1 MTELAPLY
9 DPQAAEADLYDRW
22 EKAGLFESA
31 PDPKR
36 RPYTIVLPPPNVTGS
51 LHMGHALNDTLQDV
65 LIRWRRMAGDDTLW
79 LPGTDHGGIATQN
92 VVEKLLKKE
101 GKTRHDLGRKDFL
114 ARMWAWRKETGDTI
128 LMQMRKLGCALDW
141 RRTRFTMDEASSKAV
156 AAAFVEFY
164 KRGLI
169 YRGERLV
176 NWCCRCDTAL
186 SDIEVEHED
195 RNGQLWHIRY
205 PFADGTGEV
214 VVATTRPETLL
225 GDTAV
230 AVNPEDER
238 YKHLFPSSAPSGHL
252 LPRGEGKDSPSPL
265 DRGEAK
271 KASPTGMGVEGG
283 ARGQGE
289 GKKLRLPLL
298 NREIPLIADAAV
310 DKAFGSGAV
319 KVTPSHDATDNE
331 IGARHKLPHVQVIGT
346 DGKMTPLAGAYKGLS
361 VADARA
367 KVVEDLEKSG
377 FLVKTEP
384 HRHAVAVCYRCASV
398 IEPLESSQWFMKTQ
412 DLAKR
417 AAEATEQGKVK
428 IHPASWAK
436 PYLHWLHNN
445 RDWCI
450 SRQIWWGHQI
460 PVWYCPSCEP
470 FTHDD
475 RNKLTL
481 DMDARQEATKVLLR
495 SKAKDPIV
503 QAEKPPVCPRCGFK
517 TLIQDPDVLDTWF
530 SSGLW
535 PLTTLGWPEKTAD
548 LDHYY
553 PTSTLVTG
561 HEILY
566 LWVARMVMMGLAL
579 KDDVP
584 YRDVFI
590 HGIVRDKQGRK
601 MSKSLNNV
609 IDPLD
614 VVKKFGTDALRFAV
628 AGQAVPGRDMQL
640 SDDSFTGARNFA
652 NKVWNATRFALMNLE
667 GFRPRAVPLK
677 DRDVTDRWIRRR
689 LAETL
694 SAVDGHLAAF
704 DAAQASRALYHFFW
718 GDFCD
723 WYIELSKPRLMAPVG
738 EPRPP
743 DTPQRLAAQQTLY
756 EVLDGVLRALHPFMP
771 FITEALARAVK
782 ETVGLPAGEFLLAEG
797 RGAPVALKEDATDEE
812 MRQVTLFME
821 SVTQLR
827 TLRSEMNVP
836 PGKTVVVWANT
847 DKASAFTLKTLG
859 DFEAHIKRLGKVS
872 DWKGW
877 SGSKPPQAATIVVA
891 DFEVYVPL
899 EGLIDFDKE
908 RVRLEKEK
916 AGLEK
921 DLVLIQTRL
930 GNPDF
935 LARAP
940 KEEVEKARALR
951 AEKAAQ
957 RERLSGHLEALSAAR

>member
-1 MTELAPLY
+1 MTELSSTY
-9 DPQAAEADLYDRW
+9 DPQTAEADIYERW
-22 EKAGLFESA
+22 DAAGLFQAS

-36 RPYTIVLPPPNVTGS
+36 RPYAIVLPPPNVTGS
-51 LHMGHALNDTLQDV
+51 LHMGHALNDTLQDI
-65 LIRWRRMAGDDTLW
+65 LIRWRRMAGDNTLW

-92 VVEKLLKKE
+92 VVEKGLKKE

-114 ARMWAWRKETGDTI
+114 ARMWTWRKETGDTI
-128 LMQMRKLGCALDW
+128 LMQMRKLGCAMDW

-156 AAAFVEFY
+156 AAAFIEFY
-164 KRGLI
+164 NQGLI

-195 RNGQLWHIRY
+195 RNGHLWHIRY
-205 PFADGTGEV
+205 PFTDGSGDI

-238 YKHLFPSSAPSGHL
+238 YVKLV
-252 LPRGEGKDSPSPL
+252 GK
-265 DRGEAK
+265 
-271 KASPTGMGVEGG
+271 T
-283 ARGQGE
+283 
-289 GKKLRLPLL
+289 LRLPLL
-298 NREIPLIADAAV
+298 DREIPLVADAAV

-331 IGARHKLPHVQVIGT
+331 IGARQKLPHVQVIGPS
-346 DGKMTPLAGAYKGLS
+346 GKMTPAAGPYAGLS

-367 KVVEDLEKSG
+367 KVVEDLEKGG

-384 HRHAVAVCYRCASV
+384 HRHAVSVCYRCASV

-412 DLAKR
+412 DLALK

-481 DMDARQEATKVLLR
+481 DMEARQEATKLLLR
-495 SKAKDPIV
+495 TKAKAPIV
-503 QAEKPPVCPRCGFK
+503 SAVKPAACPRCGFK

-535 PLTTLGWPEKTAD
+535 PLTTLGWPEKSPD
-548 LDHYY
+548 LDHFY
-553 PTSTLVTG
+553 PTATLVTG

-566 LWVARMVMMGLAL
+566 LWVARMVMMGIAL
-579 KDDVP
+579 KGDVP

-614 VVKKFGTDALRFAV
+614 VIKRFGTDALRFAV
-628 AGQAVPGRDMQL
+628 AGQAVPGRDMQM

-652 NKVWNATRFALMNLE
+652 NKLWNATRFALMNLA
-667 GFRPRAVPLK
+667 GFKPSDIPLDK
-677 DRDVTDRWIRRR
+677 RDVTDRWILRR
-689 LAETL
+689 LAE
-694 SAVDGHLAAF
+694 SIKAVDDHLAAF
-704 DAAQASRALYHFFW
+704 DVAQAARTLYHFFW

-723 WYIELSKPRLMAPVG
+723 WYIELSKPRFMSTDGAATAQ
-738 EPRPP
+738 
-743 DTPQRLAAQQTLY
+743 TPQRAAAQQTLY
-756 EVLDGVLRALHPFMP
+756 EVLDAVTRALHPFMP
-771 FITEALARAVK
+771 FITETLARALR
-782 ETVGLPAGEFLLAEG
+782 ETAGLPAEGFLLTLPKIAAPQ
-797 RGAPVALKEDATDEE
+797 GAAASDEE
-812 MRQVTLFME
+812 MRQMSLFME

-836 PGKTVVVWANT
+836 PGKTVVAWANT
-847 DKASAFTLKTLG
+847 EKASAFTQKTLG
-859 DFEAHIKRLGKVS
+859 AFEPYIKRLGKVEAWKSFAGAKPAQSATVVVS
-872 DWKGW
+872 DYE
-877 SGSKPPQAATIVVA
+877 I
-891 DFEVYVPL
+891 YVPL
-899 EGLIDFDKE
+899 EGLIDFGKE
-908 RVRLEKEK
+908 RARLEKEK

-921 DLVLIQTRL
+921 DMGLLEARL
-930 GNPDF
+930 NNQDF
-935 LARAP
+935 ISRAP
-940 KEEVEKARALR
+940 EAEVEKARALH

-957 RERLSGHLEALSAAR
+957 RARLAGHLDALSAVPHP